1 MRAVGIIP
9 ARYAAQ
15 RLPGKPLRRIL
26 GKPLVQWV
34 WEAAA
39 AARELQRVVIATD
52 DERIARRCREFGAE
66 VVFVPEELP
75 SGSDR
80 VARAYELLGERADLV
95 LNIQG
100 DEPLLQPQHLDRLVQ
115 TAAQHGDWDVVTLVQ
130 PLTHARELQMPS
142 VVKVALRSDGTALY
156 FSRAPIPYIVAPEAA
171 PAECLWK
178 HVGVYAFRPAV
189 LQAFVALPPGRLE
202 QCERLEQL
210 RLLEAG
216 YLIGCVVVRE
226 VLHAVDVPADLRWVR
241 RYWAR
246 QARRKL

>member
-26 GKPLVQWV
+26 GKPLIQWV

-39 AARELQRVVIATD
+39 TAQRLQRVVVATD
-52 DERIARRCREFGAE
+52 DERVARRCREFGAE
-66 VVFVPEELP
+66 VVLVPEELP

-80 VARAYELLGERADLV
+80 VARAYELLGERAELV

-115 TAAQHGDWDVVTLVQ
+115 AAAQRGDWDVVTLVQ
-130 PLTHARELQMPS
+130 PLTSVRELQMPS

-171 PAECLWK
+171 PTECLWK

-189 LQAFVALPPGRLE
+189 LQAFVELPPGRLE
-202 QCERLEQL
+202 RCERLEQL

-216 YLIGCVVVRE
+216 YRIGCVVVHE

-241 RYWAR
+241 RYWAQR
-246 QARRKL
+246 ARRKL